1 MKRYYL
7 CDVIGDGDPD
17 VDPTPTTGPFRPAVA
32 DHGVSWAGMIP
43 SDPVTGHPL
52 HSWSLVVVEAK
63 DHSALRQD
71 ARIDPLP
78 DFPMDGKV
86 SAINASTR
94 GQALAALTRRAIA
107 TGVFSNADGYREV
120 IRGIG
125 RQLHAEF
132 DENKLDVA

>member
-17 VDPTPTTGPFRPAVA
+17 VELTPTTGPFRPAVA
-32 DHGVSWAGMIP
+32 DYGVTWAGTIP
-43 SDPVTGHPL
+43 SDPVTGHPV
-52 HSWSLVVVEAK
+52 HSWALVVVESK
-63 DHSALRQD
+63 DHSEIRKD
-71 ARIDPLP
+71 ARIDALP

-86 SAINASTR
+86 SAINAATR
-94 GQALAALTRRAIA
+94 SQALAALSRRGIA
-107 TGVFSNADGYREV
+107 TGVFSNADGYRDV